1 MKSITIPSLVGV
13 GETDL
18 GLLSLGELGCHP
30 HSACII
36 R

>member
-1 MKSITIPSLVGV
+1 MKTITIPSLVGV

-18 GLLSLGELGCHP
+18 GLLSLGEYRE
-30 HSACII
+30 SRAA